1 MRISELSRASGVSVA
16 SIKYYLR
23 EGLLP
28 AGAQSSPTQ
37 ATYDEGHVHRLRLIR
52 ALVDIGGLPIAR
64 IRATLAAVDDDGAPL
79 HHAFGAVMHGIDS
92 VPDVEPDVGEVHDWL
107 RAREW
112 AIEDGAPAPY
122 RLAELIGTLR
132 TFGFG
137 VTLSDLDAVADSA
150 YATAELE
157 VGYARAKPT
166 RTAAVESMLIGT
178 VVFERVHAEIRRL
191 ALEAV
196 SARP

>member
-1 MRISELSRASGVSVA
+1 MSVA
-16 SIKYYLR
+16 SIKYYVR

-28 AGAQSSPTQ
+28 AGTQ
-37 ATYDEGHVHRLRLIR
+37 GAYGDEHVQRLRLIR
-52 ALVDIGGLPIAR
+52 ALVDVGGLPIAR
-64 IRATLAAVDDDGAPL
+64 IRATLAAIDDDAQPL

-92 VPDVEPDVGEVHDWL
+92 VPDVEPDVTEVHDWL
-107 RAREW
+107 RGRGW
-112 AIEDGAPAPY
+112 NIEDGAPAPY
-122 RLAELIGTLR
+122 RLAELLETLR
-132 TFGFG
+132 RFGFD
-137 VTLSDLDAVADSA
+137 VSLSSLDPIADSA

-178 VVFERVHAEIRRL
+178 VVFERVYAEIRRL

-196 SARP
+196 SARE